1 MQILLRIHYRESLWK
16 LTKLINLIQM
26 NQLTKERAKQFFQC
40 GNGNLMKERQES
52 EVLKSVVIFA
62 GALSSSNHNPCDMFD
77 IVLHSIHNIFLICLD
92 NDYHIY

>member
-52 EVLKSVVIFA
+52 EVLKSAVMFT
-62 GALSSSNHNPCDMFD
+62 GA
-77 IVLHSIHNIFLICLD
+77 IVFHSIHNIS
-92 NDYHIY
+92 IYYIQSYMYIYMMNETTLKF